1 VRDGFGMT
9 RDELL
14 VELARRIV
22 AVKRSH
28 PVKVAI
34 DGADAA
40 GKTMLADELVAPI
53 ERLGRPVIRA
63 TVDGF
68 HNPAAVRYRRGNTDP
83 EGYFR
88 DSFDYAR
95 LVELLLGPLGPKGD
109 RRYRRAA
116 FDFRLDSPV
125 DAPLERAPVKAV
137 LLFDGV
143 FLLCPALRPHWDFSI
158 FVKADFELTLAR
170 AEVRDTRLFGDA
182 SKVRQRYEE
191 RYIPGQRLYL
201 SEVEPERHASVVVD
215 NNDVLRP
222 VIVG

>member
-1 VRDGFGMT
+1 MT

-14 VELARRIV
+14 AELARRI
-22 AVKRSH
+22 AQVKRPH

-34 DGADAA
+34 DGVDAA
-40 GKTMLADELVAPI
+40 GKTMLADELMAPL

-63 TVDGF
+63 TIDGF

-88 DSFDYAR
+88 DSFNYAR
-95 LVELLLGPLGPKGD
+95 LVEVLLGPLGPQGD
-109 RRYRRAA
+109 RRYRRAV

-125 DAPLERAPVKAV
+125 DAPVEKASAKAV

-143 FLLCPALRPHWDFSI
+143 FLLGPRLRPHWDFSI
-158 FVKADFELTLAR
+158 FVKASFELTLAR
-170 AEVRDTRLFGDA
+170 AEVRDSHLFGEA

-222 VIVG
+222 TIE